1 MIWLAE
7 SKVPAAAGTQINDGM
22 PVALLVGCCVTNT
35 TSLSDFIDHYQALPN
50 LFSLSFLQLH
60 VQSIA
65 IDPLRFNTKLGPFEM
80 KI

>member
-7 SKVPAAAGTQINDGM
+7 SNVPAAAGTQINDGM

-35 TSLSDFIDHYQALPN
+35 TSLSDFIDHYQNLPN

-65 IDPLRFNTKLGPFEM
+65 IDPLRFITKLGPFER